1 MNVPRRVA
9 AIVALIAWIYSWD
22 LFRRFR
28 IEYAGGVIG
37 AMPRWLLVMF
47 GLSTTSLI
55 AAMIVA
61 KMRVWFWPAAAVSG
75 SLFFAAGVIGGHYAL
90 MNSIIQTAGGGTR
103 SATITDALNE
113 ALRTRS
119 GIELVLIT
127 ALPTLLLLA
136 GGTGLL
142 WRTTGK

>member
-1 MNVPRRVA
+1 MIA
-9 AIVALIAWIYSWD
+9 ALVAWIYSWD

-28 IEYAGGVIG
+28 IEYSVGAIG
-37 AMPRWLLVMF
+37 LMPRWLLVLF
-47 GLSTTSLI
+47 GLTTTALI

-61 KMRVWFWPAAAVSG
+61 KMRVRFWPAAALGG
-75 SLFFAAGVIGGHYAL
+75 SAFFAAAVIGGHYAL
-90 MNSIIQTAGGGTR
+90 MNSIIHSVGGGTTR
-103 SATITDALNE
+103 ATVADALNE

-119 GIELVLIT
+119 GTELVLIT

-136 GGTGLL
+136 GLTGLL

>member
-1 MNVPRRVA
+1 M
-9 AIVALIAWIYSWD
+9 IVALIAWIYSWD

-28 IEYAGGVIG
+28 IEYSGGVIG
-37 AMPRWLLVMF
+37 VMPRWLLVLF
-47 GLSTTSLI
+47 GLTTTALI
-55 AAMIVA
+55 ATMIVA
-61 KMRVWFWPAAAVSG
+61 KMRIWVWPASALGG
-75 SLFFAAGVIGGHYAL
+75 SVFFAAGVIGGHYAL
-90 MNSIIQTAGGGTR
+90 MNSIIETAGDGTTR
-103 SATITDALNE
+103 ATLNDALNE

-136 GGTGLL
+136 GLTGLL